1 MILLEDMLANIA
13 KSIVDDPSSV
23 QVTKKETESS
33 IILNLQVAPN
43 DMGKV
48 IGKNGKIARA
58 IRSLIKAA
66 AVSLNKKVSV
76 DIGYPSIINKNIK
89 KIH

>member
-1 MILLEDMLANIA
+1 MIILEDMLANIA

-33 IILNLQVAPN
+33 IIINLQVAPN

-76 DIGYPSIINKNIK
+76 DIG
-89 KIH
+89 

>member
-1 MILLEDMLANIA
+1 MIILEDMLANIA

-76 DIGYPSIINKNIK
+76 DIG
-89 KIH
+89 